1 MGIPDNPGR
10 SSGEVVMVKASW
22 SGLESER
29 RTLET
34 VPQRTLL
41 RSFAIEIHY
50 ENGIGYG
57 AKSFLVFV
65 LF

>member
-1 MGIPDNPGR
+1 MGLPDNPGR
-10 SSGEVVMVKASW
+10 SFGEVVMVKAWW

-34 VPQRTLL
+34 VPQRTLA

-57 AKSFLVFV
+57 TKSFLVFV